1 MSKNWSKN
9 LSENLSKI
17 CQKSVKNLPKNQW
30 RIKSMHEYISITV
43 HVLTVCIL
51 QGMRSSDHALG
62 TFPTFFFTFHWVMI
76 WSQQCSFSRG
86 GRKCTRGNS
95 SSRRFSTFNLTASRL
110 KCANSCLTP
119 PSSPQITKYCY
130 QMEHTDFFYSIKK
143 WFYGFYDYCFVN
155 ICYNYLF
162 WNFCKKT
169 KKNLKMIK

>member
-1 MSKNWSKN
+1 MCKK
-9 LSENLSKI
+9 LGKKLVKKLVKKFVR
-17 CQKSVKNLPKNQW
+17 KSVKNLPKNQW

-62 TFPTFFFTFHWVMI
+62 TFPTFFFFTFHWVMI

-130 QMEHTDFFYSIKK
+130 QMEHTDFFYSIKN
-143 WFYGFYDYCFVN
+143 GFMGF
-155 ICYNYLF
+155 
-162 WNFCKKT
+162 
-169 KKNLKMIK
+169 MIIVL